1 MEHDSDLNLLSQVQK
16 TLNQNPNANQRELA
30 RSANLSLGM
39 TNALLRR
46 FTDKGWLYMKKIS
59 TRNIQYVLT
68 ADGINELAR
77 RSSRY
82 FKRTARLMRDYRDYI
97 TKVIADSVN
106 NGCKKVLLV
115 GETDLMF
122 LFDSACTDAH
132 IKLYKT
138 TIIPSTVTTKTLIV
152 FIDKEYYDAALLLHT
167 DTANFVCISEVLR
180 VHEVENQEILCQS
193 I

>member
-30 RSANLSLGM
+30 KSANLSLGM

-68 ADGINELAR
+68 SDGINELAR

-82 FKRTARLMRDYRDYI
+82 FKRTARLMRDYI

-106 NGCKKVLLV
+106 DGCKQVLIV

-122 LFDSACTDAH
+122 LFDFACTDAR

-138 TIIPSTVTTKTLIV
+138 TMIPSTVTIKTLIV
-152 FIDKEYYDAALLLHT
+152 FIDKECYDAALLLHT
-167 DTANFVCISEVLR
+167 DTANFVCISEVLH
-180 VHEVENQEILCQS
+180 VQEILCQS